1 MSIIRN
7 KTKENNINNIIS
19 LENKLN
25 KRPIS
30 NNRYQSKNNYEHN
43 NQNQP
48 QIFRNNNLITLPNSN
63 ININRSEAEIRESLN
78 NYRLRKL
85 IKEEFTSLIVPYHKY
100 LLNSVTAL
108 ESQIF
113 KNNFEINQ
121 LKTKINNDLFNMENN
136 QSFANNNKY
145 ILKTEYENK
154 ISEIDKQLSSI
165 LSFTKSIKEIISNN
179 NNNLSNNMLDTN
191 NYVNKNEFE
200 FKIKEIQN
208 IINDIN
214 KSQNSINLKMNSI
227 NKNLTGTKINEN
239 KIKKIKSE
247 IKSIKND
254 IISLNNKLQ
263 FNSNNMNK
271 LNLTDI
277 NEVKPHMKINDY
289 NPVKNSI
296 YNLKKYK

>member
-1 MSIIRN
+1 MSIIGN
-7 KTKENNINNIIS
+7 KTKEKNINNIIDN
-19 LENKLN
+19 LEFKLI

-43 NQNQP
+43 KPDQP
-48 QIFRNNNLITLPNSN
+48 TIFRNNNLINLPNPN

-121 LKTKINNDLFNMENN
+121 LKTKISNDLFNMENN
-136 QSFANNNKY
+136 QPISNNNKY

-154 ISEIDKQLSSI
+154 ISEIDNQLSSF
-165 LSFTKSIKEIISNN
+165 LSFTKSLKEIINN

-191 NYVNKNEFE
+191 NYVNKNDFE

-208 IINDIN
+208 KINDIN

-263 FNSNNMNK
+263 FNSDNINK

-296 YNLKKYK
+296 SNLKKYI